1 MANITL
7 KHNPSTIG
15 NHDTTTSGTYYL
27 ADNPLTYEIQRSNNF
42 EFVVTGLNNLIRPG
56 ATGVE
61 KNAYFDLDSQ
71 KVIRLSVSKAP
82 IPHFSQSVITIRRGN
97 NELKYA
103 GVPTFGNGQIS
114 VVDYIGADTKSVLM
128 AWQNLSYNVVTE
140 KVGLVEDYKK
150 DCYLMEYSPDQQ
162 LVRKWRL
169 YGCWISSISE
179 GDYDAESNDKK
190 MISATI
196 EYDKAKIDYDDLV

>member
-1 MANITL
+1 MANIAL
-7 KHNPSTIG
+7 KHNPSTV
-15 NHDTTTSGTYYL
+15 NDHDTTTSGTHYL
-27 ADNPLTYEIQRSNNF
+27 ADNPVSYEVQRSNNF
-42 EFVVTGLNNLIRPG
+42 EFIVTGIKGMIRPG
-56 ATGVE
+56 ATGSE
-61 KNAYFDLDSQ
+61 RNAYFDMDSQ

-82 IPHFSQSVITIRRGN
+82 IPHFSQGVISVRRGN

-128 AWQNLSYNVVTE
+128 AWQNLSYNVLTE

-179 GDYDAESNDKK
+179 GDYDSESNDKK
-190 MISATI
+190 MITATI